1 LPADTESLSG
11 GENKAAAILAAI
23 ALSESVWVVW
33 NAHFNLQRFFHYAG
47 FDQVLPSGLFGWILA
62 LLAVIGFVHFSR
74 RLPSV
79 RANLFR
85 PSWLKLLAVLVAVA
99 SGFCEEMIFRKWLMD
114 LLQHKGYGPVLQ
126 LAGSAVAFGL
136 AHAVWGLMRGSL
148 RAALGAMIAT
158 GALGLAL
165 AAIYLASHRI
175 VLPCITAHFLINLL
189 IEPGLVLA
197 AVRGEMSASSARA

>member
-1 LPADTESLSG
+1 M
-11 GENKAAAILAAI
+11 I
-23 ALSESVWVVW
+23 ALSEGVWVVW
-33 NAHFNLQRFFHYAG
+33 SAHPNPRRFFHYAG
-47 FDQVLPSGLFGWILA
+47 FDQASDSGLLGWILA
-62 LLAVIGFVHFSR
+62 LLVVIAFVHFSR

-79 RANLFR
+79 HANLFR

-126 LAGSAVAFGL
+126 VAGSALAFGV

-158 GALGLAL
+158 GGLGFALAL
-165 AAIYLASHRI
+165 VYLASHRI
-175 VLPCITAHFLINLL
+175 VLPCVIAHFLINLL

-197 AVRGEMSASSARA
+197 AVRGEMSASPTRA

>member
-1 LPADTESLSG
+1 LPISAENITG

-33 NAHFNLQRFFHYAG
+33 SAHLSPSRFFRYAG
-47 FDQVLPSGLFGWILA
+47 LQQASVPGLLGWVLA
-62 LLAVIGFVHFSR
+62 LLVVIGFVYFSR

-85 PSWLKLLAVLVAVA
+85 PSWLKLLALLVAVA

-114 LLQHKGYGPVLQ
+114 LLLHRGYGPVLQ
-126 LAGSAVAFGL
+126 LAGSALAFGF

-148 RAALGAMIAT
+148 GAALGAMVAT
-158 GALGLAL
+158 GGLGLAL
-165 AAIYLASHRI
+165 ALVYLASHRV
-175 VLPCITAHFLINLL
+175 VLPCIVAHFLINLF

-197 AVRGEMSASSARA
+197 AVRGEMSRLAQA

>member
-1 LPADTESLSG
+1 LPATAEHPSG
-11 GENKAAAILAAI
+11 GEGKAAAILAMIAI
-23 ALSESVWVVW
+23 SESVWVVW
-33 NAHFNLQRFFHYAG
+33 SAHFNPRRFFHYAG
-47 FDQVLPSGLFGWILA
+47 FDHVSGAGPLGWISALA
-62 LLAVIGFVHFSR
+62 VVIGFVHFSK

-79 RANLFR
+79 RDNLFR
-85 PSWLKLLAVLVAVA
+85 PSWLKVLAVLVAVA

-114 LLQHKGYGPVLQ
+114 LLQHKGYGLVLQ
-126 LAGSAVAFGL
+126 VAGSALAFGF

-158 GALGLAL
+158 GGLGLAL
-165 AAIYLASHRI
+165 ALVYLASHRI
-175 VLPCITAHFLINLL
+175 VLPCIIAHLLINLL